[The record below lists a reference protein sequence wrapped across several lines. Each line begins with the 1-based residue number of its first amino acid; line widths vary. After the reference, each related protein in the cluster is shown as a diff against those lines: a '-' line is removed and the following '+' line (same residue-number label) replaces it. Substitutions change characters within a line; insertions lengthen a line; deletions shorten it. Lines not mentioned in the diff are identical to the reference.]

1 MVATP
6 QKHLLSARLKL
17 ISELWDAGIKV
28 KSGCGL
34 GAGRSQGE
42 SLSEVLAQP
51 DSTGW
56 LCSIRVCVR
65 SRDLRALK
73 ATSGC
78 RNNEI
83 SVEL

>member
-51 DSTGW
+51 DSTG
-56 LCSIRVCVR
+56 
-65 SRDLRALK
+65 
-73 ATSGC
+73 
-78 RNNEI
+78 
-83 SVEL
+83 